1 MTELGPI
8 KYKNCRM
15 ESTLTQE
22 NALYTGVQQKLTHFR
37 VFLDIYDRK
46 HMLILSHILAMFVE

>member
-1 MTELGPI
+1 
-8 KYKNCRM
+8 M

-46 HMLILSHILAMFVE
+46 HMLILSHILAMFVK